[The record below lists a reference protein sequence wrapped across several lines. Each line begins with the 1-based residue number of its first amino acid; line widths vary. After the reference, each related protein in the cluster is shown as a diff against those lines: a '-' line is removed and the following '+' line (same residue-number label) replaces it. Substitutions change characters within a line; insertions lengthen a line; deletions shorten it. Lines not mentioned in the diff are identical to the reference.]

1 MALARVPLYLT
12 ERFAVG
18 AKSKVSIQYPGRDR
32 TLPSVLDPFFSL
44 DRTDRVFG
52 TLSFRETLS
61 FRNSQK
67 KKSFFF
73 PEGSFQSRIPS
84 TGRLGPANPPH

>member
-1 MALARVPLYLT
+1 MFI
-12 ERFAVG
+12 EG
-18 AKSKVSIQYPGRDR
+18 CKSKVSIQYPGRDR

-73 PEGSFQSRIPS
+73 RKEVFKAEFLARG
-84 TGRLGPANPPH
+84 G